1 MNKSGDKNMS
11 EKSAPLLEHLN
22 ELRKVLIAV
31 VIALVLGTIVCY
43 AFFMEQTMALVT
55 APIESLGQQLYF
67 TNVTEGFMTHLRVA
81 VMGGCIIASPVIIWQ
96 ILRFILPALYKH
108 ERRMFFAILFFG
120 ILLFVGGI
128 AFGYVF
134 VLTLGLNAMI
144 FTFSGDLQ
152 PLLRSS
158 EYVSFILS
166 FLLPFG
172 LVFEIPLFVYFLT
185 KLGII
190 TPKLLRE
197 KRKYIIL
204 IILIL
209 AAVLTP
215 PDVISQMLI
224 ATPMLILYE
233 ISIWLSSIVYK
244 RKLKKEAKKQQ
255 SYDE

>member
-1 MNKSGDKNMS
+1 MS
-11 EKSAPLLEHLN
+11 EKNAPLLEHLN
-22 ELRKVLIAV
+22 ELRKVLIALV
-31 VIALVLGTIVCY
+31 VALVLGTIICY
-43 AFFMEQTMALVT
+43 IFFLDQAMLLVT
-55 APIESLGQQLYF
+55 APIESLGQKLYF
-67 TNVTEGFMTHLRVA
+67 SNVTEGFMTHLRVA
-81 VMGGCIIASPVIIWQ
+81 ALGGCILASPVIIWE

-108 ERRMFFAILFFG
+108 ERRMFFLILFFG
-120 ILLFVGGI
+120 IGLFVGGI
-128 AFGYVF
+128 AFGYYF

-144 FTFSGDLQ
+144 YTFSGDLE

-190 TPKLLRE
+190 TPTILKE

-204 IILIL
+204 SILVL
-209 AAVLTP
+209 AAILTP
-215 PDVISQMLI
+215 PDVISQVLI

-233 ISIWLSSIVYK
+233 ISIRLSSIVYK
-244 RKLKKEAKKQQ
+244 RKLKKEAKQRQ
-255 SYDE
+255 AYDE